1 MTTAAV
7 SLQTGPFFG
16 GLLDSPQP
24 SSEPPPPHRLP
35 DFNKDIQLIINGDL
49 MTFSLHSTRRGRT
62 LAPNGRTF
70 VLTAE
75 CEQRRRRRRRGGGK
89 TKKQNRRLAGEGLYL
104 FFSHTWICFNAF
116 IQMRPRYWPLTVTSQ
131 FTIKIRF
138 LCLLPAWVQ
147 CSVGKTACMQIRA
160 RV

>member
-7 SLQTGPFFG
+7 SLQTCPFFG

-24 SSEPPPPHRLP
+24 SSEPPPPPHRLP

-75 CEQRRRRRRRGGGK
+75 CEKGRGGGK

-104 FFSHTWICFNAF
+104 FFFPTLGYALMLLFKFGPDIG
-116 IQMRPRYWPLTVTSQ
+116 PLQS
-131 FTIKIRF
+131 
-138 LCLLPAWVQ
+138 LLSLP
-147 CSVGKTACMQIRA
+147 
-160 RV
+160 